1 MVGMEVAC
9 VVAAQL
15 LQLLQL
21 VAAQRPGNSLLD
33 PAVVHS
39 TASFS
44 QVGQLCLSTP
54 GGERHSS
61 PSSLP

>member
-9 VVAAQL
+9 VVATQVLQL

-33 PAVVHS
+33 PAVVP

-44 QVGQLCLSTP
+44 QVAQL
-54 GGERHSS
+54 
-61 PSSLP
+61 